1 MEKQDLIL
9 AKKRLSKEKI
19 LTLTIAKNG
28 EIVFETYSHG
38 ISGFLEAVEKL
49 GDTLNGA
56 SVADKV
62 VGKAIALLCVYTN
75 VKMVYA
81 VTLSREAKKF
91 FEKHGVYHEWDEL
104 VENILDFKKA
114 GVCPFEKLATEISN
128 PNEAYKRLKALQ
140 NSLKMADETP

>member
-1 MEKQDLIL
+1 MERQDLAI
-9 AKKRLSKEKI
+9 AKKRLSEEKG

-28 EIVFETYSHG
+28 EIIFETSSHG
-38 ISGFLEAVEKL
+38 ILGFLEAVEKL

-62 VGKAIALLCVYTN
+62 VGKAIALLCVYMS

-81 VTLSREAKKF
+81 LTLSREAKAF
-91 FEKHGVYHEWDEL
+91 FEKHEVYHEWEKL
-104 VENILDFKKA
+104 VENILDFKKT

-140 NSLKMADETP
+140 NSLKMTEEKT

>member
-9 AKKRLSKEKI
+9 AKKRLLKEKI
-19 LTLTIAKNG
+19 LTLAIAKNG
-28 EIVFETYSHG
+28 KIIFETSSHG

-49 GDTLNGA
+49 GDMLNGA

-62 VGKAIALLCVYTN
+62 VGKAIALLCVYKS

-81 VTLSREAKKF
+81 VTLSREAKAF
-91 FEKHGVYHEWDEL
+91 FEEHEVYHEWEKL
-104 VENILDFKKA
+104 VENILDFKKV

-128 PNEAYKRLKALQ
+128 PNEAYK
-140 NSLKMADETP
+140 

>member
-1 MEKQDLIL
+1 MEKQDLTI
-9 AKKRLSKEKI
+9 AKKRLSEKKG
-19 LTLTIAKNG
+19 LTLAIAKDG
-28 EIVFETYSHG
+28 KVIFETSSHG
-38 ISGFLEAVEKL
+38 ILGFLEAVEKL
-49 GDTLNGA
+49 GDMLNGT

-62 VGKAIALLCVYTN
+62 VGKAIALLCVYTS

-81 VTLSREAKKF
+81 ATLSKEAKAF

-114 GVCPFEKLATEISN
+114 GICPFEKLAMEISN

-140 NSLKMADETP
+140 NSLKQGG

>member
-1 MEKQDLIL
+1 MKKQDLTL
-9 AKKRLSKEKI
+9 AKKRLTEEES

-28 EIVFETYSHG
+28 ERIFETQSHG
-38 ISGFLEAVEKL
+38 ILGFLEAIERL
-49 GDTLNGA
+49 GEALRGA

-62 VGKAIALLCVYTN
+62 VGKAIALLCVYAK

-81 VTLSREAKKF
+81 ATLSKRAKAF

-104 VENILDFKKA
+104 VENILDFEKA
-114 GVCPFEKLATEISN
+114 GICPFEKLATEISD

-140 NSLKMADETP
+140 NSLKHGG